1 MRKCLT
7 GALLLTVLGVR
18 AQDPVQLKLVNWANG
33 LSNVVDLTHAGDSR
47 LFAVQRQ
54 GIIRIISDSMQV
66 IVDPFLDIQ
75 DSVNS
80 IGGEQGLLGLAF
92 DPDYTNNGYFYV
104 YYIADSG
111 PGTSR
116 VSRFRVSNDPDSAD
130 AASEEI
136 LYTWPQPFTNHNGGD
151 LDFGPDGLLYVG
163 FGDGGSGGDPQDN
176 AQDLTDPLGDI
187 IRLDVSDPDTTWTIP
202 ATNPWASAQDTLPEI
217 WASGV
222 RNPYRFGFDALTG
235 DLWMGDVGQN
245 AWEEVDFWP
254 AGDNSGPNFGWRCY
268 EGDTPFNTQGCQGMS
283 NYEFPVTTHEN
294 VATGGTWCS
303 SIGGRVYRGTV
314 WPHLYGRYIYTDYCA
329 GEFWVIRPD
338 GSGGWI
344 DELGLNSGS
353 QGYVVIAED
362 VNGELF
368 AGNTSNGQVKKIV
381 DKCPMDPPSLTQ
393 NGNTV
398 ESTLALTYQWYLNG
412 VLVSGE
418 TAQTFSPASNGVV
431 HVVATYAG
439 PCTLTSDTLNFVG
452 DGLLETPPNGFRVY
466 PQPAQVALFIDR
478 DDHLS
483 GTLRAELVDGTGRT
497 ILDVPFPQGQR
508 TLRLD
513 LGAAKDGIY
522 VLVLRD
528 SSGSSLGR
536 TPVAVR

>member
-1 MRKCLT
+1 
-7 GALLLTVLGVR
+7 
-18 AQDPVQLKLVNWANG
+18 
-33 LSNVVDLTHAGDSR
+33 
-47 LFAVQRQ
+47 
-54 GIIRIISDSMQV
+54 
-66 IVDPFLDIQ
+66 
-75 DSVNS
+75 
-80 IGGEQGLLGLAF
+80 
-92 DPDYTNNGYFYV
+92 YTNNGYFYV

-187 IRLDVSDPDTTWTIP
+187 IRLDVSDPDTTWTVP
-202 ATNPWASAQDTLPEI
+202 ATNPWVSAQDTLPEI

-235 DLWMGDVGQN
+235 DLWIGDVGQN

-362 VNGELF
+362 VNGEIY

-381 DKCPMDPPSLTQ
+381 DKCPMDPPSLIQ
-393 NGNTV
+393 SGNTV
-398 ESTLALTYQWYLNG
+398 ESTLALTYQWYLDG

-418 TAQTFSPASNGVV
+418 TAQTFSPAVNGVV

-466 PQPAQVALFIDR
+466 PQPAQDALFIDR

-483 GTLRAELVDGTGRT
+483 GTLHAELVDGTGRT

-513 LGAAKDGIY
+513 LGAAKDGVY